1 MKKIVF
7 QSIMCIMLAG
17 MYTTASGSNIKSL
30 NVFSAKIESAIMKEY
45 THEDIVSFGK
55 RSAAAVKNIPT
66 AMSNINETIAKG
78 SDYGIP
84 IDEESIDGVNA
95 VYSVAGGTV
104 KRIGINEE
112 IGKYVIVQH
121 GDRSESIYGN
131 LSNITCQ
138 LNEKVRH
145 GEIIGEYTEIPEKNF
160 YYALNYFD

>member
-1 MKKIVF
+1 MRKIVF
-7 QSIMCIMLAG
+7 QSVICIMLTG
-17 MYTTASGSNIKSL
+17 MYTASSGSDIKSL
-30 NVFSAKIESAIMKEY
+30 NVFAEKIESAIMREY
-45 THEDIVSFGK
+45 TYDDITNFGK
-55 RSAAAVKNIPT
+55 RTVDAVKNIPT

-104 KRIGINEE
+104 KKIGINED

-138 LNEKVRH
+138 LNEKVRR